1 MAFIIPGLDKRGGY
15 EFGSKTDDLESE
27 NLNSEPHNIV
37 L

>member
-1 MAFIIPGLDKRGGY
+1 MALIIPGLDKRGGY

-27 NLNSEPHNIV
+27 KLHEPHNIV